1 VVQPTVTTPQFSHD
15 IPMRTSPKR
24 RLATF
29 ATAALTLLFVAA
41 CGDNRVRDLELGI
54 SKDSVLKIIGQGA
67 PADDSLPNV
76 YKRIQYFVD
85 SKFFDIF
92 LFDPKNRKAWLDPL
106 VTDKE
111 LTPIIVVQ
119 DKLEGTGW
127 SYADELTA
135 KYRLQIRT
143 AQAAR

>member
-1 VVQPTVTTPQFSHD
+1 MP
-15 IPMRTSPKR
+15 ISPKR
-24 RLATF
+24 RFLAF
-29 ATAALTLLFVAA
+29 ATATLTLALLAA
-41 CGDNRVRDLELGI
+41 CGDSRVRSLELGI
-54 SKDSVLKIIGQGA
+54 SKDSVLKIIGEGA
-67 PADDSLPNV
+67 PPGDSLPNV

-92 LFDPKNRKAWLDPL
+92 LFDPKNRKSWLDPL

-135 KYRLQIRT
+135 KYKLQIRT
-143 AQAAR
+143 APAPR

>member
-1 VVQPTVTTPQFSHD
+1 MLPISH
-15 IPMRTSPKR
+15 KR
-24 RLATF
+24 RLVVF
-29 ATAALTLLFVAA
+29 ATAAFSLVLLSA
-41 CGDNRVRDLELGI
+41 CGDSRVRSLELGI
-54 SKDSVLKIIGQGA
+54 SKDSVLKIIGEGA
-67 PADDSLPNV
+67 PPGDSLPNV

-92 LFDPKNRKAWLDPL
+92 LFDPKNRKVWLDPL

-135 KYRLQIRT
+135 KYKLQIRT
-143 AQAAR
+143 PQAPR

>member
-1 VVQPTVTTPQFSHD
+1 
-15 IPMRTSPKR
+15 MRISPKR
-24 RLATF
+24 RLVAV
-29 ATAALTLLFVAA
+29 ATASLTLALLAA
-41 CGDNRVRDLELGI
+41 CGDSRVRSLELGI
-54 SKDSVLKIIGQGA
+54 SKDSVLKIIGEGA
-67 PADDSLPNV
+67 PPGDSLPNV

-92 LFDPKNRKAWLDPL
+92 LFDPKNRKVWLDPL

-127 SYADELTA
+127 SYADELTQ
-135 KYRLQIRT
+135 KYKLQIRT
-143 AQAAR
+143 AKAPAR

>member
-1 VVQPTVTTPQFSHD
+1 
-15 IPMRTSPKR
+15 MLNSPKR
-24 RLATF
+24 RFLAF
-29 ATAALTLLFVAA
+29 ASATLTLALLAA
-41 CGDNRVRDLELGI
+41 CGDSRVRSLELGI
-54 SKDSVLKIIGQGA
+54 SKDSVLKIIGEGA
-67 PADDSLPNV
+67 PPGDSLPNV

-92 LFDPKNRKAWLDPL
+92 LFDPKNRKVWLDPL

-135 KYRLQIRT
+135 KYKLQIRT
-143 AQAAR
+143 APSPR